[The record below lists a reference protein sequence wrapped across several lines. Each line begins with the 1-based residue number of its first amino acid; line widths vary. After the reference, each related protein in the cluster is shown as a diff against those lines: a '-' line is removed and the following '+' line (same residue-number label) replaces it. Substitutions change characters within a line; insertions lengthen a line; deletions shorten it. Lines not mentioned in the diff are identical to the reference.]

1 MNKLTIKDF
10 LKLLMGKIWLI
21 LFFMI
26 LGGAAAF
33 CYSKFMLPLQY
44 ESHITMYVQ
53 SYTGVSENV
62 SNTNN
67 ITNSKQLVNT
77 YMEVLKDDAV
87 MDALGERLVD
97 MFDQPTLANNF
108 TISNR
113 KLVPSSIRKTITIL
127 SVPDTSAL
135 KVSVTTKNPN
145 VSAAVC
151 NALTIIAPKY
161 VSDAV
166 GVGSINTID
175 KARVYNNPVGPNVRK
190 NTILGAAAAFFL
202 IVFLIFIFDFFDN
215 TVKEADTLS
224 SKYKKAILGEINRFD
239 EAKKHKGSRKDS
251 EVRFLISDPAI
262 PFNVAESYK
271 SIRTNVMFAM
281 GTSDKKIVAVSSPN
295 PSDGK
300 STTAANVAIAFAQ
313 TDSKVLLID
322 ADMRKPVQ
330 HKTFKVKNS
339 EGLSTLIIKK
349 STPSK
354 SIKQNVIKG
363 LDLLPSGPTPPNPS
377 ELLASEQFAY
387 LLEQF
392 AIAYDYIII
401 DTPPI
406 NVVSDALVMKES
418 INGVLVV
425 LKHGKTTFDEVENC
439 MKQLNIAQA
448 NMLGFVM
455 NEIEPNRHS
464 SYYRSKYS
472 SYDYGYKETGSKEK
486 KGERVN
492 AD

>member
-1 MNKLTIKDF
+1 MNKFTLKD
-10 LKLLMGKIWLI
+10 LIKLLAGKIWII

-26 LGGAAAF
+26 IGGVAAF

-53 SYTGVSENV
+53 SYTGVSDNV
-62 SNTNN
+62 STTNN

-87 MDALGERLVD
+87 MDALGDRLME
-97 MFDQPTLANNF
+97 MFDQATLAENF
-108 TISNR
+108 RISNR
-113 KLVPSSIRKTITIL
+113 KLVPSSIRKTITVL

-135 KVSVTTKNPN
+135 KLSVITQNPN

-151 NALTIIAPKY
+151 NALTIIAPKF

-175 KARVYNNPVGPNVRK
+175 KARVYNTPVAPDIKK

-202 IVFLIFIFDFFDN
+202 IVFIIFLVDFFDN
-215 TVKEADTLS
+215 TVKDSDALS
-224 SKYKKAILGEINRFD
+224 NKYKKAILGEINRFD
-239 EAKKHKGSRKDS
+239 DIKKHKGGKKEADT
-251 EVRFLISDPAI
+251 RFLISDPKI
-262 PFNVAESYK
+262 PFNLAESFK

-295 PSDGK
+295 PNDGK
-300 STTAANVAIAFAQ
+300 STTAANIAIAFAQ

-363 LDLLPSGPTPPNPS
+363 LDLLTSGPTPPNPS

-406 NVVSDALVMKES
+406 NVVSDAMVMKDS
-418 INGVLVV
+418 INGILVV
-425 LKHGKTTFDEVENC
+425 LKHSKTTFDEVENC
-439 MKQLNIAQA
+439 MKQLDLAQA

-455 NEIEPNRHS
+455 NEIEQKHRS

-472 SYDYGYKETGSKEK
+472 SYDYGYSEAGSNEK
-486 KGERVN
+486 KGDKVN